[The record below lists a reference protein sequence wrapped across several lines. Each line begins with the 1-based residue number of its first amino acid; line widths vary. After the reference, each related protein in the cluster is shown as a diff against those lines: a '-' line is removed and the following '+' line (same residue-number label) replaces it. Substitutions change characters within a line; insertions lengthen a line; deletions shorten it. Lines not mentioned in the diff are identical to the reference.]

1 MKKQDCASCGAQN
14 GMQHFEARGF
24 SVDFKQL
31 NREVRDLSGRQC
43 QVCNEIEFDPRS
55 AERYSEASDQ
65 LIEDSKRVMAD
76 EMKRIRRK
84 LHFTQRTAVQLLSGG
99 GHNAFSR
106 YERAEIEPPKP
117 LFILPLG
124 MGNVTFSSTPGKGR
138 TLRAPS
144 SFRRSI
150 TACTKTS
157 GADAPAVTPIRFLP
171 SSQAGLIWPDLRPA
185 SDFARCAAPAR

>member
-117 LFILPLG
+117 LFILMRLLDRHPELV
-124 MGNVTFSSTPGKGR
+124 NDLLEISKG
-138 TLRAPS
+138 TDMSHL
-144 SFRRSI
+144 
-150 TACTKTS
+150 
-157 GADAPAVTPIRFLP
+157 L
-171 SSQAGLIWPDLRPA
+171 
-185 SDFARCAAPAR
+185 AAKELERQLAQGC